1 MHLFLLLL
9 LSLAQLFSLGHG
21 LRFAHHPVSV
31 DSEVLIVGR
40 PARLTCNFVKYRTE
54 SVREI
59 TWYLGYSG
67 FNSKIFHYAVTTG
80 STYFCHVIYCFKVM
94 GQY

>member
-1 MHLFLLLL
+1 MKTLILAILAQCFLLGQ
-9 LSLAQLFSLGHG
+9 S
-21 LRFAHHPVSV
+21 LRFAHNPVSV

-59 TWYLGYSG
+59 TWYLGYAG
-67 FNSKIFHYAVTTG
+67 FNTKIFHYAVTTG
-80 STYFCHVIYCFKVM
+80 KNK
-94 GQY
+94 